1 MLTAPGMRRAL
12 PHTPERD
19 GKGPGWS
26 TDDGTNGAPVLM
38 VSTDAG
44 EMERELRAGTLR
56 CPQCTSGELRPWGSS
71 KQRRVRGI
79 GERRELKP
87 RRSRCRNCRGTHVL
101 QSVAM
106 FARRKDEAEVIG
118 RTLMSKTN
126 GFGHRRIAAEFREHF
141 TQLAHRFGADLRL
154 EPRGS
159 PLAYQC
165 IADQKIRCAI

>member
-1 MLTAPGMRRAL
+1 
-12 PHTPERD
+12 
-19 GKGPGWS
+19 
-26 TDDGTNGAPVLM
+26 M

-118 RTLMSKTN
+118 RALMSKTN
-126 GFGHRRIAAEFREHF
+126 GFGHRRIAAELRRPEETVRGWLRRAIRRAAELREHF